1 MQRILE
7 PELMDDEE
15 QAKCYAEAD
24 FGASNSRFMTL
35 FKERFPEFSSGLIL
49 DLGCGPGD
57 IPLRF
62 VRRYSE
68 VTVHGVDGSGPMLRY
83 AQNALAHAP
92 DLRFRVRFVQGTLPD
107 AVLPWHQYDAIVSN
121 SLLHHLHR
129 PETLWS
135 TLTELGRP
143 GAIVCIMDLRRP
155 RSEEQARAIVEQY
168 SGDEPELLKRD
179 FFNSL
184 LAAFTVDEVREQLAT
199 AGLELSVEAC
209 SDRHLL
215 VWGYLPD

>member
-1 MQRILE
+1 MQRVLE
-7 PELMDDEE
+7 SGLMDDEE

-24 FGASNSRFMTL
+24 FGESNSRFIAL

-92 DLRFRVRFVQGTLPD
+92 DLRYRVRFVQGTLPG
-107 AVLPWHQYDAIVSN
+107 AVLPWHQYDAIISN
-121 SLLHHLHR
+121 SLLHHL
-129 PETLWS
+129 PCPDTLWNA
-135 TLTELGRP
+135 LTELGRP
-143 GAIVCIMDLRRP
+143 GAIICIMDLRRP
-155 RSEEQARAIVEQY
+155 ESEEKVRAIVKQY
-168 SGDEPELLKRD
+168 SGGEPELLKRD

-184 LAAFTVDEVREQLAT
+184 LAAFTVDEIREQLAA
-199 AGLELSVEAC
+199 AGLQLSVEAC

-215 VWGYLPD
+215 VWGYLPV